1 MRLRNQVIA
10 SAIGATL
17 LTILPASAAVIS
29 NPLSLTVTE
38 TQFTAFTDFET
49 ADTLQTR
56 LGLGL
61 ASVAITSANGAQF
74 GVATNAANA
83 VSATNSGAGF
93 AFKDFANPGVLLMD
107 LDSTS
112 VTTGFTLSDLTVF
125 IGSDNTLARRR
136 YNFTL
141 AYSLTSAPTTF
152 IDFLQVNNTSLTPA
166 SNVGTRIHVSNFA
179 SQLAG
184 VDSIRLSSIPSDG
197 RNSPVFAEVDLNLNV
212 IPEPGSIALASGAAA
227 MILMRRRQRH
237 AKLIGRSQC
246 CGQPCPI

>member
-1 MRLRNQVIA
+1 
-10 SAIGATL
+10 
-17 LTILPASAAVIS
+17 
-29 NPLSLTVTE
+29 
-38 TQFTAFTDFET
+38 
-49 ADTLQTR
+49 
-56 LGLGL
+56 
-61 ASVAITSANGAQF
+61 
-74 GVATNAANA
+74 
-83 VSATNSGAGF
+83 
-93 AFKDFANPGVLLMD
+93 MD

-112 VTTGFTLSDLTVF
+112 VTTGFTLTDHTVY

-197 RNSPVFAEVDLNLNV
+197 RNSPVFAEIDLNV
-212 IPEPGSIALASGAAA
+212 IPEPGSIALVAFGAAA

-237 AKLIGRSQC
+237 A
-246 CGQPCPI
+246 